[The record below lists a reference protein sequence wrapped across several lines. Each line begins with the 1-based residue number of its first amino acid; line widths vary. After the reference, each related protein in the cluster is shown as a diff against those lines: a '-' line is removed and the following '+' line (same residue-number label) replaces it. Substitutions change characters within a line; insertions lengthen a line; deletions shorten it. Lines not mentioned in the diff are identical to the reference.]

1 MMRRIERKIGTFN
14 CYLYGWEEEAPC
26 SESAAVPLLIQ
37 PADDHDLE
45 VLDSEVAEIERLY
58 GGAFRL
64 AAFKVNNWNDDLSPW
79 EAPPAFGKEP
89 FGGGAAKTLA
99 YIEEEL
105 LPALQEMAGR
115 QEGELAELTEGQ
127 SEAADLKQAAPVI
140 LGGYSLAGLFALWAG
155 TQAERFLGIAAA
167 SPSVWFPGW
176 IEHAEEYWQGV
187 GAAGFPRRIYLSLGN
202 KEEKTRNPVMARIGD
217 CIRRQQE
224 ILTAAGIANTL
235 VWEQG
240 NHFREP
246 DLRTARAFAWVLNG
260 LRADAK

>member
-1 MMRRIERKIGTFN
+1 MRRIERKIGTFN

-45 VLDSEVAEIERLY
+45 GLDSEVAEIERLY
-58 GGAFRL
+58 GGAFQL
-64 AAFKVNNWNDDLSPW
+64 AAFKVNDWNDNLSPW

-105 LPALQEMAGR
+105 LPGLV
-115 QEGELAELTEGQ
+115 ELTDGQ
-127 SEAADLKQAAPVI
+127 SEAADLKQAAATPVI

-176 IEHAEEYWQGV
+176 IEYAEEHWQGA
-187 GAAGFPRRIYLSLGN
+187 GAAGVPRRIYLSLGN
-202 KEEKTRNPVMARIGD
+202 KEEKTRNPVMARVGD

-224 ILTAAGIANTL
+224 ILTAAGVENTL

-246 DLRTARAFAWVLNG
+246 DLRTARAFAWVLKG
-260 LRADAK
+260 LRAEAE

>member
-1 MMRRIERKIGTFN
+1 MMKRIEKRIGAAN
-14 CYLYGWEEEAPC
+14 CYLYGWEEEALC
-26 SESAAVPLLIQ
+26 RQSAAVPLLIQ

-45 VLDSEVAEIERLY
+45 VLDNEAAEIERLY

-64 AAFKVNNWNDDLSPW
+64 AAFKVDNWNDDLSPW
-79 EAPPAFGKEP
+79 EAPPVFRKEG

-99 YIEEEL
+99 FIENEL
-105 LPALQEMAGR
+105 LPALQEMTGR
-115 QEGELAELTEGQ
+115 QEGGLAGRQ
-127 SEAADLKQAAPVI
+127 NVAPGAPVI

-155 TQAERFLGIAAA
+155 TQTERFSGIAAA

-176 IEHAEEYWQGV
+176 IEHAEEYWQGA
-187 GAAGFPRRIYLSLGN
+187 GAAGSSQRIYLSLGD
-202 KEEKTRNPVMARIGD
+202 KEEKARNPVMARVGD

-224 ILTAAGIANTL
+224 ILAAAGIENTL

-246 DLRTARAFAWVLNG
+246 DLRTARAFAWVLKG
-260 LRADAK
+260 LCAAAK